1 MLPNLASR
9 FSKVFLALLLVMVVS
24 LSLAGPASA
33 ADPRISV
40 IAVKADELITV
51 RTSDFPTNVGFT
63 IRMDVAGNLGID
75 GIVVGSTNSG
85 IGGAFDVSY
94 RIPAELRGVQT
105 IAVRFESDQGYY
117 AYTWFN
123 NRTSGTSTPGSS
135 TGNPNPIPV
144 TGAKPSLTF
153 IGVKANDSV
162 TMEARNLPPH
172 TTFTVR
178 VGPYYTFFRDYA
190 TMPSV
195 VSDAYGVAR
204 FTIDLPDVVMDE
216 SLVTVRIDGGGRY
229 AFNAF
234 RNIDSG
240 TVDDGGSIP
249 VTSTG
254 TCQVVSVKD
263 QEYQWKD
270 LGAQLGRLQVRQR
283 HQDAKVRRP
292 LRSGQGSQI
301 GRDGDRDRGYEG
313 SRRRRLVQHQLGA
326 RAGQHHAVQP
336 ASDHPRAVNRH
347 PHCITAGCPKWAA
360 RCFLFAALQYVF
372 AQRQSDLLDI

>member
-1 MLPNLASR
+1 MFTNLGSR
-9 FSKVFLALLLVMVVS
+9 FSKVFLALLLVMVVTF
-24 LSLAGPASA
+24 SLAAPVSA

-51 RTSDFPTNVGFT
+51 RTSDFPANVGFT
-63 IRMDVAGNLGID
+63 VRMDTAGNLGID

-105 IAVRFESDQGYY
+105 IAVRFESDQGYF

-123 NRTSGTSTPGSS
+123 NRTTGTTTPGTS

-144 TGAKPSLTF
+144 TGAKPFLTF
-153 IGVKANDSV
+153 VGVKANDSV
-162 TMEARNLPPH
+162 TVEGRNLPPH

-190 TMPSV
+190 TLPSV

-204 FTIDLPDVVMDE
+204 FTITLPDVAMDE

-234 RNIDSG
+234 RNVDSG
-240 TVDDGGSIP
+240 KVDTGGSIP
-249 VTSTG
+249 VTGTA
-254 TCQVVSVKD
+254 TCQVVSVTPNSSVSAKSEFD
-263 QEYQWKD
+263 AVWKIKNTSGKTWSLDAVDYKFVSGTKMQKYEDRYD
-270 LGAQLGRLQVRQR
+270 LEVEVKSGETVTVIVDMKAPA
-283 HQDAKVRRP
+283 DAGWYSTNWALV
-292 LRSGQGSQI
+292 QGSTTLCNLPLTI
-301 GRDGDRDRGYEG
+301 RVR
-313 SRRRRLVQHQLGA
+313 
-326 RAGQHHAVQP
+326 
-336 ASDHPRAVNRH
+336 
-347 PHCITAGCPKWAA
+347 
-360 RCFLFAALQYVF
+360 
-372 AQRQSDLLDI
+372 